1 MSYRQMVENSPQF
14 VHSQFVDD
22 ITLADRVIEFFNAHP
37 YLHAEGLV
45 VDGDGV
51 NSSKIKKSREIYVG
65 NQLVSFPVFQE
76 FNQQLEIAL
85 KEYLKIY
92 PRVDTLSR
100 FSLMP
105 YNIQFYKPEEG
116 FFDWH
121 CEITSGLK
129 PYVSRVL
136 AFTFYCNTLEDGGTE
151 FLHQDFTCKSE
162 KGKLCIFPTSWTFTH
177 RGEFCTKGK
186 MIVTGWWNFEV

>member
-1 MSYRQMVENSPQF
+1 MPYRQMVENSPQF

-22 ITLADRVIEFFNAHP
+22 ITLADRVVEFFNEHP

-116 FFDWH
+116 FFDFR
-121 CEITSGLK
+121 CSMEVRCLFLSSGRR
-129 PYVSRVL
+129 S
-136 AFTFYCNTLEDGGTE
+136 F
-151 FLHQDFTCKSE
+151 
-162 KGKLCIFPTSWTFTH
+162 
-177 RGEFCTKGK
+177 
-186 MIVTGWWNFEV
+186 